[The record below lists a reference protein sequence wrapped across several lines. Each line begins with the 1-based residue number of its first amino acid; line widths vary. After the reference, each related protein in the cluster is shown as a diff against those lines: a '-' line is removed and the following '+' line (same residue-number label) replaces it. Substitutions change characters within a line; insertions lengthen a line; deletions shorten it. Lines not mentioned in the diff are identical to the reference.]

1 MSKQTMPTPT
11 FSVRFVAEGI
21 SPQQVPLR
29 AVNDALSAVQD
40 IASGR
45 DPFVT
50 AKVDPG
56 KAINLVRVRGGSA
69 IYSCISHSPEEAMA
83 NLTRAGSLIA
93 SAAGQVE
100 EDGSLVSVL
109 KPLERLS
116 EVARTVHCR
125 LEVVSDPD
133 GPPLLVV
140 EGNDYE
146 RVSKKLLVRGDATVI
161 GSIKRVGGKTEMR
174 CALQVPGRTHLL
186 YCGVANRDLVQ
197 RLGQHLYERI
207 AAVGPAVWI
216 HRTWYVYDFKIV
228 DFSQPKMGAANEA
241 IERLRKAGL
250 SGWDDVPNPEKVIRG
265 MR

>member
-1 MSKQTMPTPT
+1 MSKTIMPTPT
-11 FSVRFVAEGI
+11 FSVRFVADDI

-45 DPFVT
+45 DPFIT
-50 AKVDPG
+50 TKVDPG
-56 KAINLVRVRGGSA
+56 KSINLVRVRGGSA
-69 IYSCISHSPEEAMA
+69 VYSCISHAPEEAMA
-83 NLTRAGSLIA
+83 NLARAGALI
-93 SAAGQVE
+93 SAAGHVE
-100 EDGSLVSVL
+100 EDDSLVAVL
-109 KPLERLS
+109 KPLEKLS

-125 LEVVSDPD
+125 LEVVSNPD
-133 GPPLLVV
+133 APPLLAVD
-140 EGNDYE
+140 GNDYD

-161 GSIKRVGGKTEMR
+161 GTVKLAGGKTEMR

-186 YCGVANRDLVQ
+186 YCGVANRELVQ
-197 RLGQHLYERI
+197 RLGQHLYEGI

-216 HRTWYVYDFKIV
+216 HRTWYIYDFKIV
-228 DFSQPKMGAANEA
+228 DFSQPKMGAAKEA

-250 SGWDDVPNPEKVIRG
+250 SGWDEVPDPEKVIRG